1 MKRDNTLF
9 PENKIGDILWK
20 MLLAGDDLTQ
30 VRELQFSVIFA
41 KYDQALKFGNLLLEN
56 NQKLSLC
63 TYQGDE
69 QMPWEVTAY
78 PEVVPN
84 YVNIVGYKDLLTK
97 NSEPFSGKYD
107 GWFCL
112 PK

>member
-1 MKRDNTLF
+1 MERDYEHF
-9 PENKIGDILWK
+9 PENNTGDLLWK
-20 MLLAGDDLTQ
+20 MKLAGDDLNK
-30 VRELQFSVIFA
+30 VREIQFSVIFA

-69 QMPWEVTAY
+69 QFPWEITAY
-78 PEVVPN
+78 PEIEPN
-84 YVNIVGYKDLLTK
+84 YANIFGYQNLLASS
-97 NSEPFSGKYD
+97 SEEFAGKYD

-112 PK
+112 P